1 MKIKAAVEKA
11 INDQIN
17 AELYSAYLY
26 LSMAAYFESRNM
38 KGFAKWMQI
47 QTKEEVSHAMKFYN
61 FVFERGGKVTLKA
74 VEQPQTDW
82 KSPLALFEQVYE
94 HEQKVTNLI
103 NKLVEAARADN
114 DMATENF
121 LMWYINEQVEEEA
134 HAYEAVLKLKMVG
147 DVPQAMY
154 MLDKEMGAR
163 E

>member
-26 LSMAAYFESRNM
+26 LSMAAYFEGRNM
-38 KGFAKWMQI
+38 KGFAKWMQV
-47 QTKEEVSHAMKFYN
+47 QTKEEVSHAMKFYA
-61 FVFERGGKVTLKA
+61 FVFERGGKVALKA
-74 VEQPQTDW
+74 VEQPPTDW

-94 HEQKVTNLI
+94 HEQKVTSLI

-114 DMATENF
+114 DVATENF
-121 LMWYINEQVEEEA
+121 LMWYIDEQVEEEA

-147 DVPQAMY
+147 EVPQALY

>member
-1 MKIKAAVEKA
+1 
-11 INDQIN
+11 
-17 AELYSAYLY
+17 
-26 LSMAAYFESRNM
+26 M

-94 HEQKVTNLI
+94 HEQKVTSLI

-114 DMATENF
+114 DVATENF
-121 LMWYINEQVEEEA
+121 LMWYIDEQVEEEA
-134 HAYEAVLKLKMVG
+134 HAYEAVQKLKMVG
-147 DVPQAMY
+147 DVPQALY

>member
-1 MKIKAAVEKA
+1 MKIKAAMEKA

-26 LSMAAYFESRNM
+26 LSMAAYFESCNM

-74 VEQPQTDW
+74 VEQPASDW

-114 DMATENF
+114 DVATENF
-121 LMWYINEQVEEEA
+121 LMWYIDEQVEEEA
-134 HAYEAVLKLKMVG
+134 HAYEAVQKLKMVG

>member
-1 MKIKAAVEKA
+1 MKIKAAMEKA

-74 VEQPQTDW
+74 VEQPASDW

-121 LMWYINEQVEEEA
+121 LMWYIDEQVEEEA

-147 DVPQAMY
+147 DVPQALY